1 MYFEHWL
8 LPNRPKEFDIRD
20 ILVIIQKKLV
30 HNMYFE

>member
-1 MYFEHWL
+1 MYFVHWL
-8 LPNRPKEFDIRD
+8 LPNRPKEFDICD